1 MNNLYNA
8 NQLIE
13 KCNKTKEI
21 WPEMEPFLNGVITV
35 ITDLIAE
42 NGKLSKDYYLQ
53 KTELET
59 AKKTMERLQ
68 KRSAMIMAWFDPDV
82 IRVMDLAADIAT
94 ERYKK

>member
-21 WPEMEPFLNGVITV
+21 WPEMEPFLNSVIAV

-59 AKKTMERLQ
+59 AKKSMERLQ
-68 KRSAMIMAWFDPDV
+68 KRSAMIMTWFGPDV
-82 IRVMDLAADIAT
+82 IKVVDLAADIAT